1 MKAVLRGI
9 VSMAFSTIED
19 QKTQRRVSPKAKNV
33 PTISRTNITPPS
45 PVPADEVYKP
55 LSSTDPIPFGAITK
69 VESIGGTFSAS
80 NLESS
85 LPSIVKKED
94 EVSKEVKLEDLVPDN
109 LTQIKGLD
117 PIAIMGLKKK
127 GIVTFLQIANLT
139 DQEVADIEEDLD
151 LPGCFNRFSWRYQSR
166 QLHLDND

>member
-19 QKTQRRVSPKAKNV
+19 QKTQQRISPKVKNV
-33 PTISRTNITPPS
+33 PTLSRPTITPPS

-117 PIAIMGLKKK
+117 PIAIMGLNKR

-139 DQEVADIEEDLD
+139 DQEVAEIEEELD

-166 QLHLDND
+166 QLHLDNN

>member
-1 MKAVLRGI
+1 
-9 VSMAFSTIED
+9 MAFSTIED
-19 QKTQRRVSPKAKNV
+19 QKTQQRISPKAKNA
-33 PTISRTNITPPS
+33 PTLPRPIITPPS

-85 LPSIVKKED
+85 LPSIAKKED
-94 EVSKEVKLEDLVPDN
+94 EISKEVKLEDLVPDN
-109 LTQIKGLD
+109 LAQIKGLD

-127 GIVTFLQIANLT
+127 GIVTFLQIADLT

>member
-1 MKAVLRGI
+1 M
-9 VSMAFSTIED
+9 
-19 QKTQRRVSPKAKNV
+19 
-33 PTISRTNITPPS
+33 
-45 PVPADEVYKP
+45 YKP

-85 LPSIVKKED
+85 LPSIVNKED

-127 GIVTFLQIANLT
+127 GIITFLQIANLT